1 MKAAIDS
8 GDMNKAAQLNVQ
20 LLLSC
25 LMTPDGKRI
34 PAGAL
39 PSVDDLLAAHDN
51 PTLVEAIGTVK
62 RHAVGSLEEAE
73 KRLTRPG

>member
-34 PAGAL
+34 PAGA
-39 PSVDDLLAAHDN
+39 PAERRRSAGGARQPDAGRSH
-51 PTLVEAIGTVK
+51 
-62 RHAVGSLEEAE
+62 RH
-73 KRLTRPG
+73 R

>member
-8 GDMNKAAQLNVQ
+8 GDMRKAAQLNVQ

-34 PAGAL
+34 PAA
-39 PSVDDLLAAHDN
+39 PCRA
-51 PTLVEAIGTVK
+51 
-62 RHAVGSLEEAE
+62 
-73 KRLTRPG
+73 

>member
-1 MKAAIDS
+1 MPDDA
-8 GDMNKAAQLNVQ
+8 
-20 LLLSC
+20 
-25 LMTPDGKRI
+25 DGKRI

-51 PTLVEAIGTVK
+51 PTLVEAIGAVK

-73 KRLTRPG
+73 KN